1 MQDLPANNAVGA
13 AVAIDDCWNK
23 IGIRGDASCPK
34 LETYAHCRN
43 CPVHAA
49 AAVTLLDRDPPPG
62 YVADWTGHF
71 AQAKRT
77 EEVDTDSAVVFR
89 IGAEWFA
96 LSTQIFDEIA
106 EPRAIHSLPHRR
118 SSTVLG
124 LVNVRGQLIICV
136 ALGKMLGVG
145 EEPGPRPERDGLVH
159 GRMAVIRHDGGRLA
173 FLVDEVDR
181 IQRFHPRD
189 LRAVP
194 ATIAKSAAAY
204 TRGVLSSRDRI
215 VGCLDG
221 QLIFQAVN
229 RSIA

>member
-1 MQDLPANNAVGA
+1 MRDLPANNPTGA

-23 IGIRGDASCPK
+23 IGVRGDASCPK

-43 CPVHAA
+43 CPVYSA
-49 AAVTLLDRDPPPG
+49 AAVALLDRDPPPG
-62 YVADWTGHF
+62 YVADWSGHF
-71 AQAKRT
+71 AHAQQM
-77 EEVDTDSAVVFR
+77 EDPDTDSVVVFR

-96 LSTQIFDEIA
+96 LSTLVFDEIA
-106 EPRAIHSLPHRR
+106 EPRTIHSLPHRR
-118 SSTVLG
+118 SNTVLG

-136 ALGKMLGVG
+136 ALGRMLGVG
-145 EEPGPRPERDGLVH
+145 EEPASRPDRDDVVH

-204 TRGVLSSRDRI
+204 TRGVLSWQDRI
-215 VGCLDG
+215 VGCLDD
-221 QLIFQAVN
+221 QLIFQALN

>member
-1 MQDLPANNAVGA
+1 MHDLPANNPVGA

-23 IGIRGDASCPK
+23 IGVRGDASCPK
-34 LETYAHCRN
+34 LQTYAHCRN
-43 CPVHAA
+43 CPVHSA

-71 AQAKRT
+71 AQAKQV
-77 EEVDTDSAVVFR
+77 EELDTDSVVIFR

-96 LSTQIFDEIA
+96 LSTLVFDEIA
-106 EPRAIHSLPHRR
+106 EPRTIHSLPHGRGG
-118 SSTVLG
+118 TVLG

-145 EEPGPRPERDGLVH
+145 KEPGPRPDRDDVVH

-181 IQRFHPRD
+181 IQRFRPRD

-204 TRGVLSSRDRI
+204 TRGVLPWRDRI
-215 VGCLDG
+215 VGCLDD
-221 QLIFQAVN
+221 QLIFQALN

>member
-1 MQDLPANNAVGA
+1 MHDLPATNPVGA
-13 AVAIDDCWNK
+13 AVVIDDCWNK
-23 IGIRGDASCPK
+23 IGVRGDASCPK
-34 LETYAHCRN
+34 LKTYAHCRN
-43 CPVHAA
+43 CPVHSA

-71 AQAKRT
+71 AQAKRM
-77 EEVDTDSAVVFR
+77 EELDTDSVVVFR

-96 LSTQIFDEIA
+96 LSTLVFDEIA
-106 EPRAIHSLPHRR
+106 EPRTIHSLPHRR

-145 EEPGPRPERDGLVH
+145 NEPAPRPDQDDVVH

-181 IQRFHPRD
+181 IHRFRPRD

-204 TRGVLSSRDRI
+204 TRGVLSWQDRI
-215 VGCLDG
+215 VGCLDD
-221 QLIFQAVN
+221 QLIFQALN